1 MTEEEGRVAAG
12 ARPHPGERIR
22 ADRTDLLYKDIPEGG
37 MLMRIEG
44 LHVVY
49 QTDEKVTVAVED
61 FSLDVKKGELVS
73 IVGPSGCG
81 KTTILRCIAGLLQ
94 PTSGR
99 IMMGDRV
106 CTAPGSDRGMVFQD
120 FALFPWRTVR
130 QNVEFGMEVAGV
142 PKEEREKR
150 ALRYVEAVG
159 LGRFADSRIHELS
172 GGMKQR
178 VGIARAMV
186 MHPAVILM
194 DEPFGALDAQTRN
207 IMQEQLTRI
216 IMHSTRTVIFI
227 THSVDEALYLS
238 DRVVILSKRPSRIHK
253 VIDVPWPRPRDRAS
267 PEFTAL
273 RKRILAYLETENVMS
288 ERARNVSGRHPA
300 TRAAHAPSS
309 PPLRALRTSHACAHP
324 GATRPRGGSA
334 AYDVRGTDE
343 RCIALPRDANGGG
356 GAARQSLVTRPCCR
370 TRRRSAPPPTGCLR

>member
-1 MTEEEGRVAAG
+1 MTEEEGKIAAG
-12 ARPHPGERIR
+12 ARPHPGDRIR

-288 ERARNVSGRHPA
+288 ERARNVSGRRPA

-309 PPLRALRTSHACAHP
+309 PPL
-324 GATRPRGGSA
+324 
-334 AYDVRGTDE
+334 
-343 RCIALPRDANGGG
+343 
-356 GAARQSLVTRPCCR
+356 
-370 TRRRSAPPPTGCLR
+370 